1 MRRHLLI
8 VFSLLLALSW
18 QASAQKEELKFN
30 VNGGS
35 TQLKMLY
42 RLANV
47 GDKAEVTLGNGQTL
61 TLEQKKEGKEL

>member
-47 GDKAEVTLGNGQTL
+47 GDKA
-61 TLEQKKEGKEL
+61 

>member
-30 VNGGS
+30 VN
-35 TQLKMLY
+35 
-42 RLANV
+42 
-47 GDKAEVTLGNGQTL
+47 
-61 TLEQKKEGKEL
+61 